1 MSSRYISSLL
11 FARHCGMQ
19 AQYNIFIGGVF
30 QKEAA
35 KLFPTAPYSAR
46 TKEEGNA

>member
-1 MSSRYISSLL
+1 
-11 FARHCGMQ
+11 MQ

-35 KLFPTAPYSAR
+35 KLFPTAPYSVR
-46 TKEEGNA
+46 TKEEGNAQWCIMHGCQEA